1 MVFGGEY
8 TRCYTDLYGNLYGAH
23 FSKSV
28 CEQSHVGSNP
38 TRCAKAEQAFCL
50 LRFLSFLRCGYHFAA
65 AFFFGFDLLL
75 LMLPIVIIIIS
86 TTTAAPMI
94 MTLVIS
100 AGRSTENSSKFA
112 LLTSKQR

>member
-1 MVFGGEY
+1 M
-8 TRCYTDLYGNLYGAH
+8 
-23 FSKSV
+23 
-28 CEQSHVGSNP
+28 GSNP
-38 TRCAKAEQAFCL
+38 TRCAKAEQGFCL

-100 AGRSTENSSKFA
+100 AGLSTENSSKFA